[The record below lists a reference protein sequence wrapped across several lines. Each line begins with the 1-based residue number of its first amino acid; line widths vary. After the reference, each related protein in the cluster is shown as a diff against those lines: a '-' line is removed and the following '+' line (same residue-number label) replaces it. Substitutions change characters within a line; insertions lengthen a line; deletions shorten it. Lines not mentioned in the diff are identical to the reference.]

1 MLKAKDD
8 ENVNLRTQFKEYEI
22 SVNHKWETEVKGG
35 FSQYESSIDNLK
47 KENEDLRRR
56 LQDAGDLGRRISEYE
71 NKLAVTSQ
79 EMDRLNQIIRTK
91 TEENQKL
98 TSESDELRRR
108 LRELTEI
115 NRKLPEYEQKM
126 IQLQQDNERLQH
138 ALKAETDELNA
149 LGERYRLSQQE
160 NEKLVREFKVQG
172 QTWSFYEQK
181 INNINRERDDI
192 NRKKSE
198 LESKIALLVQELE
211 RVNGQLN
218 QKNQENQHL
227 TAELD
232 RMKRTTEGEYM
243 TLQKNY
249 TVVTGEF
256 DKAKLH
262 LQDYEASIKKLYG
275 EFERLQGIINE
286 LNREKQALHEM
297 VQLVLVRITTSVR
310 KSIALLPKTRTW
322 RSRSKR

>member
-1 MLKAKDD
+1 M
-8 ENVNLRTQFKEYEI
+8 
-22 SVNHKWETEVKGG
+22 
-35 FSQYESSIDNLK
+35 
-47 KENEDLRRR
+47 
-56 LQDAGDLGRRISEYE
+56 
-71 NKLAVTSQ
+71 
-79 EMDRLNQIIRTK
+79 M
-91 TEENQKL
+91 
-98 TSESDELRRR
+98 
-108 LRELTEI
+108 
-115 NRKLPEYEQKM
+115 
-126 IQLQQDNERLQH
+126 QLQQDNERLQH
-138 ALKAETDELNA
+138 ALKAKTDELNA

-160 NEKLVREFKVQG
+160 NEKLVREFKVQE
-172 QTWSFYEQK
+172 QNWSSRYESDIRTKVTTYEQN

-198 LESKIALLVQELE
+198 LESKIALLGQELE